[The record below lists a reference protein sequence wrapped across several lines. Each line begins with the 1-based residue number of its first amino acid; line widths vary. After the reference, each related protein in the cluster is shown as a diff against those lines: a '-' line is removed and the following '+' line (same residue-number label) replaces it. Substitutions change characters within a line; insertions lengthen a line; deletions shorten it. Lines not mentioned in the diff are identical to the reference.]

1 MLLRWS
7 RVAMTPFAQHLT
19 QKLPAQAHKR
29 VLTTDGYL
37 HLRGLE
43 DDSVYALGDCATIEN
58 PNLMEHIMEFFEE
71 ADSDKDG
78 SLSLN
83 EFLVICNAMKER
95 FPLTEEHLVNLE
107 HKFRKYDKNHSGT
120 LEIDEMKA
128 MLRDVDSK
136 LTNLPAVSLIDEMN
150 PIYMKFNNLR
160 LYCIY
165 RLPKLQA
172 SKANI

>member
-1 MLLRWS
+1 
-7 RVAMTPFAQHLT
+7 MTPFAQHLT

-43 DDSVYALGDCATIEN
+43 DDSIYALGDCATIEN
-58 PNLMEHIMEFFEE
+58 PNLLEHIMEFFEE

-83 EFLVICNAMKER
+83 EFLAICNAMKER

-120 LEIDEMKA
+120 LDIDEMKA

-136 LTNLPAVSLIDEMN
+136 LTNLPAVSPIDEIN